1 MSGPEGPVLRVLH
14 GRPDPVELAATVLV
28 LRAGAVAAAARAGA
42 PPGQGGHRAVDWE
55 RPGADHHSAGSW
67 QRDPAPI

>member
-1 MSGPEGPVLRVLH
+1 MR
-14 GRPDPVELAATVLV
+14 AA
-28 LRAGAVAAAARAGA
+28 AVAAAARAGA